1 MNKDQIA
8 GEWKSI
14 KGKIKEKWGK
24 LTDDEITQINGKR
37 EQLVGKLQ
45 SKYGYAKEKAEQ
57 EIKDFETHLV
67 TADRSMEREFRSER
81 SGEKSTDRTSTDRT
95 SSPRNERP
103 NPRDTQ
109 GPRNDRPNQ
118 QRDTQGRNDK
128 NR

>member
-57 EIKDFETHLV
+57 EIKDFENQLV
-67 TADRSMEREFRSER
+67 TADRSAERDFRSFER
-81 SGEKSTDRTSTDRT
+81 SSDRTSTDRT
-95 SSPRNERP
+95 TNPRNERP

-109 GPRNDRPNQ
+109 GH
-118 QRDTQGRNDK
+118 GKNDK
-128 NR
+128 RH